1 MDLTP
6 LNHTGREVELALE
19 QVGISAN
26 KNAIPYDPK
35 PPRVTSGLRLG
46 TPAITSRG
54 FKEEDARQVA
64 QLIVRLVTNIGDE
77 SVKKQV
83 SHDVKELTARFKVP
97 GLDL

>member
-1 MDLTP
+1 MTP
-6 LNHTGREVELALE
+6 LGQSGRDVELALG

-54 FKEEDARQVA
+54 FKEGDAKQAAKLIVQVLNNMGDEKVNRQVA
-64 QLIVRLVTNIGDE
+64 RDA
-77 SVKKQV
+77 K
-83 SHDVKELTARFKVP
+83 DLTAKFPVP